1 MGVSGQAKPLPV
13 SVRGGSAFWPASY
26 RCLGEAT
33 TSLAIILGVQSWLM
47 ACALAETEAIADT
60 MQPART
66 AWILWRFI
74 INSLRYEPG
83 RCAKVAGPLRE
94 GKDA

>member
-1 MGVSGQAKPLPV
+1 MGVSGQAKKALL
-13 SVRGGSAFWPASY
+13 SVTGGSAFWPASY
-26 RCLGEAT
+26 RCFGEAT
-33 TSLAIILGVQSWLM
+33 ISLAVILGAQSWLM
-47 ACALAETEAIADT
+47 ACALAETEAIAAM